1 MFLGRSFTFCFY
13 KLSLPLALNDH
24 HSCQFVSIL
33 FHCFIV
39 SFLLLK
45 SLNCELLIINQIK
58 VSTLKPFSHFRLL
71 ILNLSVNS
79 YNCLNNW
86 FYYVHIFNCSHFHNY
101 LFDLFPVILVHLLSY
116 SVMAAGVRWIYV
128 YNCCFVQHFSFIRW
142 FVMNLFA
149 PVVTLS
155 ARLLVVVVNAA
166 QLSVMLQSQ

>member
-1 MFLGRSFTFCFY
+1 MFLGRSFTFCLY

-39 SFLLLK
+39 I
-45 SLNCELLIINQIK
+45 LIITQIK

-101 LFDLFPVILVHLLSY
+101 LFDLFPVILVHLLGY
-116 SVMAAGVRWIYV
+116 SVMAAGVHWIYV

-166 QLSVMLQSQ
+166 QLSVMIQSQ